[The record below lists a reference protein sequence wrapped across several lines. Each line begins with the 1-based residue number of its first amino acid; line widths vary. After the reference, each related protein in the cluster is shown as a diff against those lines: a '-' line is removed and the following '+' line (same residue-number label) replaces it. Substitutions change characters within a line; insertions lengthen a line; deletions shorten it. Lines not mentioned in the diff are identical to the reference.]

1 MCPTWSCY
9 DFCSPEGSR
18 TTVETPAA
26 KPDSKATALPVKEPE
41 VARQGQM
48 QKDEGK
54 DDVFGFRKFPGI
66 LIHLFH
72 FIPIL
77 KCNAIELNSR

>member
-1 MCPTWSCY
+1 MYRCIDYYMCPTWSCY
-9 DFCSPEGSR
+9 DFCCPEGSR
-18 TTVETPAA
+18 TTVEPPAA

-54 DDVFGFRKFPGI
+54 DDVFGFRKFQE
-66 LIHLFH
+66 F
-72 FIPIL
+72 
-77 KCNAIELNSR
+77 